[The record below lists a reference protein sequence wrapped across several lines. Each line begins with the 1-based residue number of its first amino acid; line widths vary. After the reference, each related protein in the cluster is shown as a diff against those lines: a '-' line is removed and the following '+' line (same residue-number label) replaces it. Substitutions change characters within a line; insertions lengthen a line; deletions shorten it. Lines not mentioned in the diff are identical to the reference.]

1 MGQEPWS
8 QRTRKRLRYS
18 VFTVKNDLCES
29 QDPEAIQKVWS
40 KEDLPSVE
48 EDQKGKKENP
58 GNYRLVSL
66 TSVLGKVM
74 EQLILETISRHMK
87 NKKVIRSSQH
97 GFTKV
102 KGEISLIA
110 YDEIPLQGLLSLKR
124 VNSTSQFSI
133 ISKFANG
140 AFNSCIQITD
150 KNIEQN
156 WP

>member
-1 MGQEPWS
+1 MTFVNPRTLRPYRKSGARKTYPQWR
-8 QRTRKRLRYS
+8 RTRSWRLGEVPGDWR
-18 VFTVKNDLCES
+18 
-29 QDPEAIQKVWS
+29 KVNVTPIF
-40 KEDLPSVE
+40 K
-48 EDQKGKKENP
+48 KGKKENP